1 MTDSDPDP
9 VEGERTR
16 AGVAAAAPARAA
28 GLAPADAFRR
38 ATRLALGAAGLALGA
53 FEALLERHMPADPR
67 LGPPPPPGPTG
78 RRSGPQGLVRLLPAA
93 AVGLGL
99 EAERRS
105 LDAAAAVGSRITQ
118 PLSVLAPAASSWP
131 LAAARRRLAAWGE
144 QGLTEQRSSERAAA
158 AAVQASLRSLVA
170 AVLDQIDLDRV
181 VDRVD
186 IDAIAARIDLDAIV
200 ERLDLPA
207 LAQQVLDELDVG
219 QIVRESSSTM
229 AAETVDALRVQGMQA
244 DRLLSGL
251 VDRLLLRAGGRDTD
265 LLRPPRR
272 RAGEARP

>member
-1 MTDSDPDP
+1 MTDSGPDP

-131 LAAARRRLAAWGE
+131 PQQPSRHRSGPWWPPFSSRSTSTGWSTASTSMRSPLGSTWTRLSSGSICPLWRSRSWTSSTSARSARPGGALARRTRDPRRTRGP
-144 QGLTEQRSSERAAA
+144 RARRTRDPGSFAG
-158 AAVQASLRSLVA
+158 RGPG
-170 AVLDQIDLDRV
+170 
-181 VDRVD
+181 
-186 IDAIAARIDLDAIV
+186 
-200 ERLDLPA
+200 PA
-207 LAQQVLDELDVG
+207 G
-219 QIVRESSSTM
+219 PPGG
-229 AAETVDALRVQGMQA
+229 LRVPA
-244 DRLLSGL
+244 R
-251 VDRLLLRAGGRDTD
+251 GG
-265 LLRPPRR
+265 
-272 RAGEARP
+272 

>member
-186 IDAIAARIDLDAIV
+186 MDAIV
-200 ERLDLPA
+200 ARIDLPA